1 MEKAGPQNN
10 YHYNRQLKSFAR
22 QLRSQMPKG
31 EACLWKYV
39 LAKGQ
44 MKGYSFRRQRPVLNY
59 IADFMCTD
67 LLLIIEVDGIFH
79 DDEERYEKD
88 KQRDLILQRA
98 GFTILRFSDWEV
110 LNRIADVATI
120 IGEWIELNAKT
131 PPGSDW
137 GEE

>member
-1 MEKAGPQNN
+1 M
-10 YHYNRQLKSFAR
+10 
-22 QLRSQMPKG
+22 
-31 EACLWKYV
+31 
-39 LAKGQ
+39 
-44 MKGYSFRRQRPVLNY
+44 LNY